1 MSRRYPEY
9 TSGKVIGAQFVG
21 SVILTGLLYY
31 STPARAP
38 GITRLM
44 LSSGGI
50 GMCLLT
56 VDIYLDYLKHL
67 DLSNIKNE
75 KK

>member
-21 SVILTGLLYY
+21 SVILTGLLYF

-38 GITRLM
+38 GITRVI
-44 LSSGGI
+44 LSSGGF

-56 VDIYLDYLKHL
+56 VDIYLDYLKHI
-67 DLSNIKNE
+67 DYGNIKND
-75 KK
+75 